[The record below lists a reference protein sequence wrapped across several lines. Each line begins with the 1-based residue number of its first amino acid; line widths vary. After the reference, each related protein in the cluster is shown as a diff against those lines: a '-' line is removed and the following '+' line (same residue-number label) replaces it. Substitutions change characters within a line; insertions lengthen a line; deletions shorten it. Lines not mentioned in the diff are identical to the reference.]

1 MYSVT
6 LRNPTELHL
15 FNKIHFSFIGL
26 LFLDVNMIWKIHQY
40 KCSMVLYLAFLGKV
54 FLEDTIMKYQRNI
67 YFKYNTCTIE
77 EHVHEI
83 STIIM
88 LIYVK
93 FMKC

>member
-1 MYSVT
+1 
-6 LRNPTELHL
+6 
-15 FNKIHFSFIGL
+15 
-26 LFLDVNMIWKIHQY
+26 
-40 KCSMVLYLAFLGKV
+40 
-54 FLEDTIMKYQRNI
+54 MKYQRNI

-93 FMKC
+93 FMKCWAKFKTIVNDEDIRVIQGSVLWRIWIESWKKEKNCNTYSHYPLKFYI

>member
-1 MYSVT
+1 
-6 LRNPTELHL
+6 
-15 FNKIHFSFIGL
+15 
-26 LFLDVNMIWKIHQY
+26 
-40 KCSMVLYLAFLGKV
+40 MVLYLAFLGKV
-54 FLEDTIMKYQRNI
+54 FLKDTIMKYQRNT

-93 FMKC
+93 FMKCWAKFKTIVNDEDIRVIQG

>member
-1 MYSVT
+1 
-6 LRNPTELHL
+6 
-15 FNKIHFSFIGL
+15 
-26 LFLDVNMIWKIHQY
+26 
-40 KCSMVLYLAFLGKV
+40 MVLYLAFLGKV

-93 FMKC
+93 FMKCWAKFKTIVNDEDIRGNTGLSVMKKSM

>member
-1 MYSVT
+1 
-6 LRNPTELHL
+6 
-15 FNKIHFSFIGL
+15 
-26 LFLDVNMIWKIHQY
+26 
-40 KCSMVLYLAFLGKV
+40 
-54 FLEDTIMKYQRNI
+54 MKYQRNI

-93 FMKC
+93 FMKCWAKFKTIVNDEDIRVIQGYVLWRKACKEYELNLEKRRKTAIHTAITH

>member
-1 MYSVT
+1 
-6 LRNPTELHL
+6 
-15 FNKIHFSFIGL
+15 
-26 LFLDVNMIWKIHQY
+26 
-40 KCSMVLYLAFLGKV
+40 MVLYLAFLGNV

-67 YFKYNTCTIE
+67 YFKYNICTIE

-93 FMKC
+93 FMKCWAKFKTIVNDEDIRVIQG

>member
-1 MYSVT
+1 
-6 LRNPTELHL
+6 
-15 FNKIHFSFIGL
+15 
-26 LFLDVNMIWKIHQY
+26 
-40 KCSMVLYLAFLGKV
+40 MVLYLAFLGKV

-77 EHVHEI
+77 VHVHEI

-93 FMKC
+93 FMKCWAKFKTIVNDEDIRVIQG